1 MPNKPDLY
9 VEKLGLY
16 LHRKFE
22 IHLLIVAIF
31 NIISFIVVIG
41 VFQLIDYPLVEFGS
55 IMGVIIYSLVNTVI
69 LEVVKLF
76 VVRHLM
82 NLIFKSRGLIFIP
95 ITMLIFWLTSLVFI
109 DDLTFRKNVLVNLTI
124 FTVCY
129 LFMKILLVIALQR
142 VRKEDDN
149 NEKLD

>member
-22 IHLLIVAIF
+22 VHLLIIVIF
-31 NIISFIVVIG
+31 NIISFIVVMG
-41 VFQLIDYPLVEFGS
+41 VFQLLNYPLVDFGS
-55 IMGVIIYSLVNTVI
+55 VIGVIIYSLVNTVI
-69 LEVVKLF
+69 LEVIKLF
-76 VVRHLM
+76 VVRHLI
-82 NLIFKSRGLIFIP
+82 NLIFKTKGLLFIP
-95 ITMLIFWLTSLVFI
+95 ITMFIFWLTSLIFI